1 MAQFSVS
8 AQVITAFSL
17 VRYEN
22 PEVVEVQEEEKNDEQ
37 EVLESILPAREWEE
51 EGKLWRQR
59 ISASPATRLDVLQ
72 LQEQLDQKLEQRQAR
87 ETGICQVATTLLLA
101 SLPQKHLF
109 TYLLP
114 ANANEP

>member
-1 MAQFSVS
+1 MVASFLVA

-37 EVLESILPAREWEE
+37 EVLESILPARQWEE

-59 ISASPATRLDVLQ
+59 ISASPATRLDVVQ

-87 ETGICQVATTLLLA
+87 ETGICQVPTTLLLA
-101 SLPQKHLF
+101 CGTTTRK
-109 TYLLP
+109 
-114 ANANEP
+114 